1 MKIMKLKQLKNINWV
16 VSALIMLGL
25 AACKKMES
33 NVVGTHGIPTITSVR
48 TISKTDT
55 SIKTLRS
62 VTTIDANGNITTK
75 IVGST
80 INPLAFDSVTTSG
93 KGGNLYQIVGANL
106 GSVTKVTFNGVVAYF
121 DPAYIT
127 NNSVIVTLP
136 TTAPFGA
143 TQAGVLAVTT
153 LYGTA
158 TFKFSVVQP
167 PPTITSFNPV
177 AAAPGDTVTITGL
190 VLDNA
195 TSVKFGT
202 TPATIVSN
210 TSTQLKVLVPAG
222 VVEALISVTTA
233 GGTTVSTATFGFKYL
248 IYLNGLTTGW
258 GGNGGGYT
266 GYSGTVFNFNNTTN
280 PGVGKTSIAATFG
293 GQYSAMQIG
302 YGGATPV
309 SVSALGLTAVK
320 FSVYGGA
327 NSKNG
332 DQLQVA
338 VNGNYK
344 VIITIN
350 AGTYTDFTI
359 PLSAFGT
366 LTNITEFVLQTFQ
379 ASGETIYVDY
389 IGFI

>member
-1 MKIMKLKQLKNINWV
+1 MKIKQSIKLNWV
-16 VSALIMLGL
+16 LSVLMILGF
-25 AACKKMES
+25 ASCKKES
-33 NVVGTHGIPTITSVR
+33 ANVIGGKGAPTITSVH
-48 TISKTDT
+48 TVSKTDT
-55 SIKTLRS
+55 SKKTLRT
-62 VTTIDANGNITTK
+62 VTAIDANGNSTTTT
-75 IVGST
+75 VGSA
-80 INPLAFDSVTTSG
+80 INPLPFDSVTTVG
-93 KGGNLYQIVGANL
+93 KGGNLYRIVGTNL
-106 GSVTKVTFNGVVAYF
+106 GSVTQVTFNGVAAYF
-121 DPAYIT
+121 NPAYLT
-127 NNSVIVTLP
+127 DNSVIVTLP
-136 TTAPFGA
+136 TTAPFGP
-143 TQAGVLAVTT
+143 TQAGVLVLTT
-153 LYGTA
+153 LHGKA

-222 VVEALISVTTA
+222 VVEALISVSTA

-359 PLSAFGT
+359 PLSAFGN

-379 ASGETIYVDY
+379 TSGETIYVDY

>member
-1 MKIMKLKQLKNINWV
+1 MKLKQLKNVNWV
-16 VSALIMLGL
+16 VSALIVLGL
-25 AACKKMES
+25 ASCKKMES
-33 NVVGTHGIPTITSVR
+33 NVVGTNGIPTITSVH

-55 SIKTLRS
+55 SKTQR
-62 VTTIDANGNITTK
+62 TITTEDSAGV
-75 IVGST
+75 ITTTNEGFP
-80 INPLAFDSVTTSG
+80 INPVAFDSVTTSG

-106 GSVTKVTFNGVVAYF
+106 GSVTQVTFNGVVAYF
-121 DPAYIT
+121 NPAYIT
-127 NNSVIVTLP
+127 NSSVIVTLP
-136 TTAPFGA
+136 TTAPFGP
-143 TQAGVLAVTT
+143 TQTGQLVLTT
-153 LYGTA
+153 LHGKA
-158 TFKFSVVQP
+158 TFKFTIVQP
-167 PPTITSFNPV
+167 PPTIVSFSPL
-177 AAAPGDTVTITGL
+177 AAAAGDTITITGL

-202 TPATIVSN
+202 TSATIVGN

-222 VVEALISVTTA
+222 VVSSLISVTTA
-233 GGTTVSTATFGFKYL
+233 GGTTVSTSTFGFKYL
-248 IYLNGLTTGW
+248 IYLNGLTPGW

-266 GYSGTVFNFNNTTN
+266 GYSGTVFNFANTLN
-280 PGVGKTSIAATFG
+280 PGVGTTSIAATFG

-338 VNGNYK
+338 INGNYK

-350 AGTYTDFTI
+350 AGTYTDVAI
-359 PLSAFGT
+359 PLSSFGNLST
-366 LTNITEFVLQTFQ
+366 ITEFVLQTFQ
-379 ASGETIYVDY
+379 TSGETIYVDY